1 MADEEV
7 KPYPKPLQFQAV
19 PIDGG
24 NLSLQLIRRCPTLT
38 FMPCGLRIDLETGEV
53 VIPEGLSLT
62 DAAKA
67 FWDAVQHV
75 GGYRK
80 PGFW

>member
-1 MADEEV
+1 MADE
-7 KPYPKPLQFQAV
+7 KPLQFQAV

-24 NLSLQLIRRCPTLT
+24 NLSLQLIRSPWLT
-38 FMPCGLRIDLETGEV
+38 FRPCGLRIDLETGEV
-53 VIPEGLSLT
+53 VIPEGLALT